1 MMRRFRSFLLC
12 GLAVLSCAGIVFIL
26 LPGGLWKKG
35 AGVVKNLQE
44 SVWPPARS
52 ELKLA
57 EQFLAGADISAL
69 AKIESHGGVFK
80 KKGVAGDAIGILRDE
95 GENLF
100 RLRLFLAPDGSDVVV
115 NDLAYTLAL
124 AARVKAAGAELLL
137 DFHYS
142 DNWADPA
149 HQTKPAAWSGLD
161 FEALR
166 VKVED
171 YTKSVIA
178 AFAAQGTPPDMVQ
191 IGNEVTA
198 GMLWDSGKLYVG
210 DHAVQW
216 RQFTDLLKAGIRGAR
231 AANPPG
237 HLMKVMIH
245 IDRGADWGATEWF
258 YQQMEI
264 HGVDYDVIGLSY
276 YPWWHGTMADV
287 ATNFRNS
294 SRRFGKPMIM
304 VETAYPQQ
312 HADYWKNQPN
322 MAWPISEAGQAAFL
336 QELATTV
343 RQSAGSHGLGV
354 VYWYPEAIVVP
365 GLSVWN
371 NGATALFGSNG
382 EVSAGAAA
390 MTPRP

>member
-1 MMRRFRSFLLC
+1 MRRIRSFLVC
-12 GLAVLSCAGIVFIL
+12 CLAVLSCAGVLFVL
-26 LPGGLWKKG
+26 LPDSRWKEVF
-35 AGVVKNLQE
+35 GVAESLQD
-44 SVWPPARS
+44 SVSPPSRS
-52 ELKLA
+52 EVKLG
-57 EQFLAGADISAL
+57 EHFIAGADISAL
-69 AKIESHGGVFK
+69 AKIESQGGVFK
-80 KKGVAGDAIGILRDE
+80 KNGVAGDAIKILSNE
-95 GENLF
+95 GVNLF

-124 AARVKAAGAELLL
+124 AARIKAARADLLL

-142 DNWADPA
+142 DTWADPA

-161 FEALR
+161 FEALKAR
-166 VKVED
+166 VED
-171 YTKSVIA
+171 YTASVIA
-178 AFAAQGTPPDMVQ
+178 ALAAQGTPPDMVQ

-198 GMLWDSGKLYVG
+198 GMLWDTGKLYVG

-237 HLMKVMIH
+237 HPMKVMIH

-264 HGVDYDVIGLSY
+264 HDVDYDLIGLSY

-287 ATNFRNS
+287 ATNFQNA
-294 SRRFGKPMIM
+294 SRRFGKPMLM

-312 HADYWKNQPN
+312 HADYWQSQPN
-322 MAWPISEAGQAAFL
+322 MAWSISEAGQAAFL
-336 QELATTV
+336 RELATTV

-354 VYWYPEAIVVP
+354 VYWYPEAIAVP
-365 GLSVWN
+365 GLAVWN
-371 NGATALFGSNG
+371 NGATALFGSDG
-382 EVSAGAAA
+382 EVSAGAGA

>member
-1 MMRRFRSFLLC
+1 MIC
-12 GLAVLSCAGIVFIL
+12 GLAVLGCAGGVFML
-26 LPGGLWKKG
+26 LPGGNWRALFG
-35 AGVVKNLQE
+35 DVGNLRD
-44 SVWPPARS
+44 SVSPPSRPEPEMS
-52 ELKLA
+52 GH
-57 EQFLAGADISAL
+57 FLAGADISAL
-69 AKIESHGGVFK
+69 AKIESQGGVFK
-80 KKGVAGDAIGILRDE
+80 KKGVAGDAIKILRDE
-95 GENLF
+95 GVNLF

-124 AARVKAAGAELLL
+124 AARIKAARAELLL

-142 DNWADPA
+142 DTWADPG

-166 VKVED
+166 GRVED
-171 YTKSVIA
+171 YTASVIA
-178 AFAAQGTPPDMVQ
+178 ALAAQGTPPDMVQ

-198 GMLWDSGKLYVG
+198 GMLWDTGKLYVG
-210 DHAVQW
+210 DRAVQW
-216 RQFTDLLKAGIRGAR
+216 RQFTDLLKAGIHGAR

-237 HLMKVMIH
+237 HPMKVMIH

-258 YQQMEI
+258 YHHMEI

-276 YPWWHGTMADV
+276 YPWWHGSMADV
-287 ATNFRNS
+287 ATNFQNS
-294 SRRFGKPMIM
+294 SRRFGKPMLM

-312 HADYWKNQPN
+312 HADYWQSQPN

-336 QELATTV
+336 RELATTV
-343 RQSAGSHGLGV
+343 RQSAGPHGLGV

-371 NGATALFGSNG
+371 NGATALFGSDG

-390 MTPRP
+390 MIPRP